1 MYALKANFYVAQQ
14 EKNGYIG
21 KADITIGNAIQVNN
35 ISVFV
40 NDGIT
45 NLAFAKFGK
54 DNERSYVIP
63 ASKEAYAAMV
73 AVVENAIVDDNHFG
87 YAKGDYGVR
96 LEVNG
101 ARVNEPYADGRF
113 SIKVGDFC
121 TLNGIS
127 TRVVEYAKDGK
138 DDSFVAVDLPRV
150 EDADGKVK
158 LYTGK
163 DGKEHADLQFEGV
176 KNKFTNKEGKE
187 VTTDYGVLINN
198 MVRKCRKD
206 LGQSLDNTIEA
217 AKAKQ
222 EQRGTDNVA
231 PSKEHDR

>member
-1 MYALKANFYVAQQ
+1 MYTLTANFYEAQQ

-21 KADITIGNAIQVNN
+21 KADITIGNAIQLNN

-40 NDGIT
+40 KDGIT
-45 NLAFAKFGK
+45 GLAFAKFGK

-73 AVVENAIVDDNHFG
+73 AVVENAIAHENHFG
-87 YAKGDYGVR
+87 YTKGEYGVR

-127 TRVVEYAKDGK
+127 TRVVEHTKDGK
-138 DDSFVAVDLPRV
+138 DASFVAVDLPRV

-163 DGKEHADLQFEGV
+163 DGKERADLQFEGV
-176 KNKFTNKEGKE
+176 KNKFTKDGKE
-187 VTTDYGVLINN
+187 VSTDYGVLINN
-198 MVRKCRKD
+198 MVRKCRKE

-217 AKAKQ
+217 AKA
-222 EQRGTDNVA
+222 EQHQRRTENV
-231 PSKEHDR
+231 PPNKEQTR